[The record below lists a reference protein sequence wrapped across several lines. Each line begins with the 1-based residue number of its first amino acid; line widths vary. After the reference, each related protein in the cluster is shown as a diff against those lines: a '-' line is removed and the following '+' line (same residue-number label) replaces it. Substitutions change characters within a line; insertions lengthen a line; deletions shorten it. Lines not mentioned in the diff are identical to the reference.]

1 MGTGLL
7 DLRVMSVSR
16 GRATI
21 RATILADG
29 LLLNL
34 EPLGDYQELNLR
46 GIIERLNRG
55 ADYRSDAL

>member
-7 DLRVMSVSR
+7 DLRLVSVNR

-21 RATILADG
+21 KTTILADG

-34 EPLGDYQELNLR
+34 EPLGDYQELNVR
-46 GIIERLNRG
+46 RIIDRLNQG